1 MRPKLKKKNDD
12 TVSTDGRAAIFV
24 SIYFF
29 TSEYMKDRIFELQG
43 KIFLGNQFCLHVS
56 PTI

>member
-24 SIYFF
+24 IIFFF
-29 TSEYMKDRIFELQG
+29 TSEYMKDRIFELQR
-43 KIFLGNQFCLHVS
+43 KI
-56 PTI
+56 